1 MRQFLGHSFSLPVS
15 FSDFLSL
22 SFLSFFL
29 FFFLC
34 SRGDHSLVW
43 EKNIPQILEALPV
56 VLMEQGTHLLRL
68 RKALGPKEK
77 QLCLEVEVG
86 HLLLGSES

>member
-1 MRQFLGHSFSLPVS
+1 
-15 FSDFLSL
+15 
-22 SFLSFFL
+22 
-29 FFFLC
+29 
-34 SRGDHSLVW
+34 
-43 EKNIPQILEALPV
+43 V